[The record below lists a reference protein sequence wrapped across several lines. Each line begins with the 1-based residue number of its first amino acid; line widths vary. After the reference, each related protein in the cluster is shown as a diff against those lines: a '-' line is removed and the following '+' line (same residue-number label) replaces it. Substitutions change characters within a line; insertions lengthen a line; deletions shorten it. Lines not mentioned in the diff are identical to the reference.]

1 VDPDKDVLKVDG
13 KPLSFKSLTYVLLN
27 KPPGVVTTRADEQG
41 RETVLDLLP
50 AKLQHLKPVGRLD
63 MYSEGLLILTN
74 DGDLAQKL
82 THPSHEK
89 TKRYEVEVSGFVK
102 DPDIKRLQKGINLD
116 DGRTLPAKV
125 TVLERNK
132 SYSALTMT
140 IREGRNRQIRRMF
153 EHIGHPVRRLVRV
166 AVGRLQL
173 GQVASGTWRYLTAS
187 EVETLLSD

>member
-1 VDPDKDVLKVDG
+1 MLEVDRKL
-13 KPLSFKSLTYVLLN
+13 LSFKSLTYVLLN
-27 KPPGVVTTRADEQG
+27 KPSGVVTTRADEQG

-50 AKLQHLKPVGRLD
+50 DNLQHLKPVGRLD

-74 DGDLAQKL
+74 DGELAQKL

-89 TKRYEVEVSGFVK
+89 AKQYEVEVRGFVK
-102 DPDIKRLQKGINLD
+102 DADIKRLQKGIDLE

-125 TVLERNK
+125 TVFERNK
-132 SYSALTMT
+132 SYSALSMT

-153 EHIGHPVRRLVRV
+153 EEIGHPVRRLVRV

-173 GQVASGTWRYLTAS
+173 GQVASGTWRYLTSS
-187 EVETLLSD
+187 EVQGLLSD